1 MLKQYTNLSHIVYT
15 IGDVCLPLLTRVA
28 RIRNA
33 KEEEKKT
40 IRIRESIQQKNKTK
54 KEGQIRKM
62 GIAVISWAS
71 LSFFSI
77 FFYPANRVQETQHGR
92 NHYWHHHRTG
102 VLFVISRCSAA
113 WKPNEASLLHIS
125 KHGRTRWMQL
135 LIAESCLIHIWN
147 AMVQHFENVLEDCS
161 LFSPRY
167 SISSSI
173 HAEKTRAVVV
183 ECHRSSVSIVHP
195 QTVS

>member
-1 MLKQYTNLSHIVYT
+1 MFADNSKKNKTKNPGVLKQYTNLSHIVYT

-33 KEEEKKT
+33 KEEKKND
-40 IRIRESIQQKNKTK
+40 KNTRVYTTKKQNKK

-113 WKPNEASLLHIS
+113 WKPNESIAASY
-125 KHGRTRWMQL
+125 
-135 LIAESCLIHIWN
+135 
-147 AMVQHFENVLEDCS
+147 F
-161 LFSPRY
+161 
-167 SISSSI
+167 
-173 HAEKTRAVVV
+173 
-183 ECHRSSVSIVHP
+183 
-195 QTVS
+195 

>member
-1 MLKQYTNLSHIVYT
+1 MFAIINESCAHKERKRRKKNDKNTRVYT
-15 IGDVCLPLLTRVA
+15 
-28 RIRNA
+28 
-33 KEEEKKT
+33 KKK
-40 IRIRESIQQKNKTK
+40 QNKK

-102 VLFVISRCSAA
+102 VLFVISRCLAA

-147 AMVQHFENVLEDCS
+147 AMAQHFENVLEDCS